1 MTPSYT
7 SYGKKLSRTL
17 CEALIA
23 EVRKLGPNQTLIVP
37 ADDGEEFAVI
47 PLAEFYRLNMSQEDA
62 ARPAGATAN

>member
-1 MTPSYT
+1 MTPGFT
-7 SYGKKLSRTL
+7 SHSKDLSSALRD
-17 CEALIA
+17 ELIA
-23 EVRKLGPNQTLIVP
+23 EVRSLGPNQTLVIP